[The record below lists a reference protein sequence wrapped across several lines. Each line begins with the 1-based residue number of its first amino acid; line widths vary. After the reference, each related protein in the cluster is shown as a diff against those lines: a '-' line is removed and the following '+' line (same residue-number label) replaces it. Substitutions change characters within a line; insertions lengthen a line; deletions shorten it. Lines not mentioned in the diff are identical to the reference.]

1 MLFIFTVLAFFL
13 ANVASSDLSRSTFSA
28 LPDDV
33 LSAFE
38 ELNSYGGKLVWS
50 DELAE
55 KALKHLKSPDSE
67 KADLVIGE
75 EITLPEDDSS
85 PLGMGMKIYSAFSEL
100 FETKGSEISNL
111 PDGSKYGCNYENS
124 VENKGAVL
132 KIVCL
137 YNKNSH

>member
-1 MLFIFTVLAFFL
+1 MTTP
-13 ANVASSDLSRSTFSA
+13 DLSRSTFSA

-50 DELAE
+50 DEMAE
-55 KALKHLKSPDSE
+55 KALKYLKSSDSE

-75 EITLPEDDSS
+75 KIILPEDKSS
-85 PLGMGMKIYSAFSEL
+85 SLGMGMKIYSAFSEL
-100 FETKGSEISNL
+100 FETKGTEINDL

-124 VENKGAVL
+124 PENKRAVL